1 MINVLFFFV
10 GTYHCLYFVEYA
22 LCIYLHAAILCVLNL
37 VYFIIQIV
45 ILHIKAIS
53 IYVMYLLYFV
63 YIL

>member
-1 MINVLFFFV
+1 MVNVLFFFM
-10 GTYHCLYFVEYA
+10 GTYHRLYFVEYA
-22 LCIYLHAAILCVLNL
+22 LCIYLHVVISYVLNL
-37 VYFIIQIV
+37 VCFIIQIL